1 MLERAL
7 NVLDRGFSALSEA
20 LVAAIVLVLTAQIV
34 FRYAFN
40 SSILWSEEV
49 ATWCMVWTVYM
60 GAASLMSRWQHVY
73 IPMFVQRLPLS
84 VRPYVI
90 VTAKI
95 ATLATCLLVTWYG
108 IVVVDGTYN
117 LTSQST
123 GISTSWIKLAIPI
136 GMAAMAIFALS
147 HVVAD
152 LRAIRRGDLSRFE
165 TYGDLNLDLAPAGAP
180 ESPSGDVRK
189 G

>member
-7 NVLDRGFSALSEA
+7 QVLDRSFGALSEA

-34 FRYAFN
+34 ARYAFN

-49 ATWCMVWTVYM
+49 ATWCMVWTVYI
-60 GAASLMSRWQHVY
+60 GAASLMSRWQHVQ

-84 VRPYVI
+84 IRPLAI
-90 VTAKI
+90 ATAKI
-95 ATLATCLLVTWYG
+95 ATLAACLLVTWYG
-108 IVVVDGTYN
+108 IVVVNGTYN
-117 LTSQST
+117 ITSQST
-123 GISTSWIKLAIPI
+123 GISTSWIKLAVPI
-136 GMAAMAIFALS
+136 GMAAMAVFALS

-152 LRAIRRGDLSRFE
+152 VVAIRRGDLGRFE
-165 TYGDLNLDLAPAGAP
+165 RYGDLNLDIAPDDEADG
-180 ESPSGDVRK
+180 PSGHVRK

>member
-1 MLERAL
+1 MLDRAL
-7 NVLDRGFSALSEA
+7 KFLDRGFGALSEA

-60 GAASLMSRWQHVY
+60 GAASLMSRWQHVH

-95 ATLATCLLVTWYG
+95 ATLAACLLVTWYG

-123 GISTSWIKLAIPI
+123 GVSTSWIKLAIPI
-136 GMAAMAIFALS
+136 GMAAMAVFALS

-165 TYGDLNLDLAPAGAP
+165 TYGDLNLDLAPDGAP
-180 ESPSGDVRK
+180 DSASGDLRK